1 MEWTNA
7 LITGLWGGLLALE
20 RRAFL
25 QAALSRP
32 LPAAVGV
39 GLMLGDVQAGLM
51 VGLVFELLHLGG
63 ASLGLASSEHELLPS
78 VAAAAL
84 AATMGEAAGADSTPA
99 QWAVALLG
107 CAPLG
112 LVGRA
117 VEVRLD
123 TRAARYLGR
132 VVTAVDQGGVERALR
147 QNLRAMWPHFA
158 FFGGCAALAPLAGPA
173 LAGLLTAAPLRLV
186 HGLEWA
192 YPVLGTVAAA
202 SAVHASAGQGRLK
215 VAGVAALLVALVLLA
230 MLGARAWP

>member
-1 MEWTNA
+1 VLSEA

-39 GLMLGDVQAGLM
+39 GVMLGDVQAGLM
-51 VGLVFELLHLGG
+51 VGVVFELLHLGG
-63 ASLGLASSEHELLPS
+63 ASLGLANAEHELLPS
-78 VAAAAL
+78 VAGAAL
-84 AATMGEAAGADSTPA
+84 AATMGEASGADSTPA
-99 QWAVALLG
+99 HWALSLLL

-112 LVGRA
+112 LLGRT
-117 VEVRLD
+117 VEARLD

-132 VVTAVDQGGVERALR
+132 VVTAIDQGGIERALR

-158 FFGGCAALAPLAGPA
+158 FFGLCAAFVPLLGPA
-173 LAGLLTAAPLRLV
+173 IARALDEAPLRLLS
-186 HGLEWA
+186 GLAWT

-202 SAVHASAGQGRLK
+202 AAVHASAGQGRLK
-215 VAGVAALLVALVLLA
+215 VAGAAALLVALVLLA
-230 MLGARAWP
+230 TLGARSWS